1 MANNCCNLVGNFDI
15 KADGIISV
23 SSKGATPVQL
33 FTSGGNSALAI
44 APSSGSVSITAYAG
58 TVVHSECA
66 AKAGVSVNWITRTD
80 CDKNIYLFGGPGK
93 SYIQGPTA
101 GLAYFPSLAGVN
113 NPVNE
118 YEIVDASSSSGPASM
133 YTVDVQQD
141 GFGLVFDGTPWRID
155 TTIESDCIIDLSSWG
170 IGGYG
175 KCMLQSLNLTCTP
188 GQVPTV
194 NLDFV
199 YSIDN

>member
-1 MANNCCNLVGNFDI
+1 MAISCCNLVGNFDI
-15 KADGIISV
+15 RAEGIISV
-23 SSKGATPVQL
+23 SSKGSTPVQL
-33 FTSGGNSALAI
+33 FTSGGSSAI
-44 APSSGSVSITAYAG
+44 TVAPSSGSVSITAYAA
-58 TVVHSECA
+58 TRVHSDCA

-93 SYIQGPTA
+93 SYIQGPTL
-101 GLAYFPSLAGVN
+101 GLAYFPNIVGVN

-118 YEIVDASSSSGPASM
+118 YEIVDASASSGPASI

-141 GFGLVFDGTPWRID
+141 GFGLIFNGTPWHIN
-155 TTIESDCIIDLSSWG
+155 TTIEDNCIINLSNYG
-170 IGGYG
+170 IGDYG
-175 KCMLQSLNLTCTP
+175 ECMLQSLNLTCIP

-194 NLDFV
+194 SLDFI